1 MIVEEDLSNAE
12 VTPREDR
19 LQRSRVAQEL
29 AHWGTFSYQ
38 LALLFVVLCLLAG
51 SAFAAFTPEPLG
63 QRLMSLVFVA
73 YLPAFAAYSIGS
85 LTFWT
90 LRGVSAIYD
99 PVSSG
104 LWLTFQR
111 FVAWFVMDLMPS
123 WLTNIIAFLRVCR
136 RTVERA
142 AGLSVAWAFGRVK
155 RTGLQ
160 AASIL
165 GRWIAGCVKSARVC
179 AQIIYRALRVAFV
192 GTAAGARTCSR
203 AVSWF
208 IRQIVHALIWMRSTL
223 AAIGVACVELASVCE
238 RITAGLLV
246 RARRC
251 CDKAWRVFIFGAT
264 FPVRLTAQILIW
276 LIPSAA

>member
-73 YLPAFAAYSIGS
+73 FLPAFAAYSIGS

-99 PVSSG
+99 P
-104 LWLTFQR
+104 
-111 FVAWFVMDLMPS
+111 
-123 WLTNIIAFLRVCR
+123 
-136 RTVERA
+136 
-142 AGLSVAWAFGRVK
+142 
-155 RTGLQ
+155 
-160 AASIL
+160 
-165 GRWIAGCVKSARVC
+165 
-179 AQIIYRALRVAFV
+179 
-192 GTAAGARTCSR
+192 
-203 AVSWF
+203 
-208 IRQIVHALIWMRSTL
+208 
-223 AAIGVACVELASVCE
+223 ACMELASVCE
-238 RITAGLLV
+238 RITARLLV